1 MADLRI
7 FVECSTK
14 AVFDAQLEAGNITS
28 RHLVLIKSTNQ
39 IYHNGIY
46 YGLSSAD
53 AAKLSEVYARKE
65 FGRVSDGTN
74 TFASTEA
81 EGTLT
86 IKKSTETGDLI
97 SVEATSGGVIIKLV
111 AATGST
117 NGTISL
123 NGTEVAVAGLGSA
136 AFTNSTAYDAAG
148 DAQTAEDNAK
158 AYADAITVNGKSQ
171 TSQAITVDG
180 SDINITGYTEAASK
194 GTLAAT
200 DTVND
205 ALGKLEY
212 RLDNLDLGD
221 ATAASKATFLTDTAL
236 TGRPTAPTQA
246 LADATDATKKTEVAN
261 LEYVDQAINAKMVAA
276 QAMEFKGLVSNASGL
291 DANALPGWTYR
302 ASAAFTV
309 GSENVE
315 IGDMIICTAAATTD
329 PVAPA
334 TWSVLQNNIDGAVTG
349 PATSVDGQIAIF
361 DGTTGKVI
369 KDSGFTIAKSVP
381 ADAQFTDTTYAQFA
395 GSNPGL
401 VPTSASADQSKFLQ
415 GDGSWSTPHDTTYTF
430 TSGADG
436 SFTYQSDTA
445 AEATK
450 VTIGKPALAGT
461 ADKVEHKLTLVSG
474 ADASVSTEF
483 DGSSAESLTINP
495 AFVGAAAATHTH
507 DASEVT
513 LMGTVTNPYS
523 KPASVASAISSSDTL
538 QVAIGKLE
546 AMFDWVVYE

>member
-39 IYHNGIY
+39 IYHNGVY
-46 YGLSSAD
+46 YGLSAAD
-53 AAKLSEVYARKE
+53 ATKLSEVYARKE
-65 FGRVSDGTN
+65 FGRISDGTN

-148 DAQTAEDNAK
+148 DAQTAENNAK
-158 AYADAITVNGKSQ
+158 AYADDITVNGKTQ

-180 SDINITGYTEAASK
+180 SDIDITGYTKASAK
-194 GTLAAT
+194 SAVAAT
-200 DTVND
+200 DSVND

-221 ATAASKATFLTDTAL
+221 ATTASKAAFLTDTAL

-246 LADATDATKKTEVAN
+246 LADATDSTKKTEIAN
-261 LEYVDQAINAKMVAA
+261 LEYVEQAINAKMVAA
-276 QAMEFKGLVSNASGL
+276 QAMEFKGVANSASDL

-302 ASAAFTV
+302 VGTAFTL
-309 GSENVE
+309 GTENVE
-315 IGDMIICTAAATTD
+315 VGDMIICVTAATTN

-334 TWSVLQNNIDGAVTG
+334 TWSVIQNNIDGAVTG
-349 PATSVDGQIAIF
+349 PSSSVDSHVAIF
-361 DGTTGKVI
+361 DGTTGKAI
-369 KDSGFTIAKSVP
+369 EDSGFTIGTSVP
-381 ADAQFTDTTYAQFA
+381 ADAVFTDTTYEEFE
-395 GSNPGL
+395 GSGAGL
-401 VPTSASADQSKFLQ
+401 VPASTNGDQSKFLQ
-415 GDGSWSTPHDTTYTF
+415 GDGSWATPHDTTYTF
-430 TSGADG
+430 TSGSDG
-436 SFTYQSDTA
+436 SFTYQSDTDA
-445 AEATK
+445 SATK
-450 VTIGKPALAGT
+450 VTIGKPATAGT
-461 ADKVEHKLTLVSG
+461 ADQVAHTLTLVSG
-474 ADASVSTEF
+474 ADNSVTSEF
-483 DGSSAESLTINP
+483 DGSANVSRTIDP
-495 AFVGAAAATHTH
+495 AFVGAAPVSHTH
-507 DASEVT
+507 DAYDVVT
-513 LMGTVTNPYS
+513 MGNSTHPYAKASSVT
-523 KPASVASAISSSDTL
+523 SAISNSDSL